1 MHSAKTR
8 LTFLLL
14 ALIMSLSLVAQGTGS
29 ERTVEEAYLQ
39 QSLEGMI
46 IREQAY
52 AESKDMKLIALQYI
66 RQAVDEGRA
75 TQEIQQA
82 LEFLSTEGILD
93 MTRSAGLGRPLNNY
107 PDVRRE
113 AALILG
119 DFKTKEAKDTLVKL
133 ALADNEPM
141 VIAAALRS
149 LGKIGMIENDDVT
162 QVISFIVSRWDVLM
176 PDNILAFESLV
187 ALEALA
193 DQNNGLEDPAA
204 VRAILRIAEGNYITP
219 VKQKARELLNKLRTM
234 TANNAGK

>member
-1 MHSAKTR
+1 MITGKLRCAVFS
-8 LTFLLL
+8 LVCL
-14 ALIMSLSLVAQGTGS
+14 ASLSAIAQART

-66 RQAVDEGRA
+66 KQAVDEGRA
-75 TQEIQQA
+75 TQEIQQT

-93 MTRSAGLGRPLNNY
+93 VTRSGGLGRALNNF

-119 DFKTKEAKDTLVKL
+119 EFKTKEAKDTLVKL

-149 LGKIGMIENDDVT
+149 LGKIGMNDNDDVT
-162 QVISFIVSRWDVLM
+162 QVISFIVNRWDVLM

-193 DQNNGLEDPAA
+193 DQQNGIRDPAA
-204 VRAILRIAEGNYITP
+204 IRAVLRIADGNYITP
-219 VKQKARELLNKLRTM
+219 VKQKARNLLTKLRQM
-234 TANNAGK
+234 TAENSGR